1 MGETK
6 SEMEARIAAEEQELD
21 FDRDVARQEFADI
34 LDAAVDYETYEQAQ
48 AQIIAIITDRPDF
61 ATAAGYTDQEI
72 QDMLDEKR
80 KEIAFKL
87 EFDDVQEG
95 DYLIKIDVEKGIKS
109 QHKVIKK
116 TANQLTLEN
125 VKDSTKLSTV
135 NRGTFKADNAKRQ
148 LFKYNPNIKNDDVDT
163 TVITPEANDISN
175 DNMNG
180 IDKISDEDLDS
191 AITAGKSISV
201 DDALN
206 NFFDVQDNACG

>member
-34 LDAAVDYETYEQAQ
+34 LDAAVDYESYEQAQ

-61 ATAAGYTDQEI
+61 ATATGYTDKEI

-95 DYLIKIDVEKGIKS
+95 DYLIRINLVENRQG
-109 QHKVIKK
+109 QYKVIKK
-116 TANQLTLEN
+116 TANQLILEN
-125 VKDSTKLSTV
+125 VKNSKDVQKV
-135 NRGTFKADNAKRQ
+135 NRGTFKSDNANRQ
-148 LFKYNPNIKNDDVDT
+148 LFKYNPNIKNDDVNT
-163 TVITPEANDISN
+163 TTITPEANDISN
-175 DNMNG
+175 DNVNG
-180 IDKISDEDLDS
+180 TNNISDDDLKA
-191 AITAGKSISV
+191 AIAAGKSISV
-201 DDALN
+201 DDALT
-206 NFFDVQDNACG
+206 NFFDAQDNACG